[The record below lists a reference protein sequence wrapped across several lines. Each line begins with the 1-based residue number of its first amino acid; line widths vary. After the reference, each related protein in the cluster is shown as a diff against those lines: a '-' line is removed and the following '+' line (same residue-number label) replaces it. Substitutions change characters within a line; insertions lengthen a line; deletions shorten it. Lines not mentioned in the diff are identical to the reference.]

1 MHTNTQNH
9 PVNRFLR
16 RLLPILP
23 AEPAKSSMGPQ
34 DGRTV
39 GASALASLDIDA
51 ALEEH
56 RALKRRLLECTHGHC
71 DVRLNAEALCF
82 DDRCRLGLWLHGP
95 AKPRLGHYRG
105 FVDLLEQHRMFHI
118 VASNVVTLSRA
129 GRHEQAAQM
138 ATVQLEAFST
148 GVQRRLKSMRAWA
161 ARRTPDVDLAAHPAK
176 ATSD

>member
-1 MHTNTQNH
+1 M
-9 PVNRFLR
+9 NRFLR

-23 AEPAKSSMGPQ
+23 AESAKSSMGPQ

-56 RALKRRLLECTHGHC
+56 RALKRSLLECTQGQC

-118 VASNVVTLSRA
+118 VASNVVALSRA
-129 GRHEQAAQM
+129 GRHEQANHM
-138 ATVQLEAFST
+138 ATVQMEAFSA
-148 GVQRRLKSMRAWA
+148 GVQRRLKSMQAWA
-161 ARRTPDVDLAAHPAK
+161 ARRSHHSAPNTPPAE
-176 ATSD
+176 AEAD